1 MKQHVTD
8 SLALIARRCPAQHS
22 NPLVEK
28 LPCHGTQFAINCC
41 RQTLEA
47 ELKLTRD
54 DCHRV
59 TLELQ
64 ERRLRVSRLEAKF
77 GVLSSRSKSLYEE
90 EEPKSQ
96 AYYVIKNAQERE
108 ELQKRGDTLDS
119 ENKRLEREVRGMK
132 ACF

>member
-1 MKQHVTD
+1 VDKD
-8 SLALIARRCPAQHS
+8 LWC
-22 NPLVEK
+22 
-28 LPCHGTQFAINCC
+28 F

-47 ELKLTRD
+47 ELKLIRD

-77 GVLSSRSKSLYEE
+77 GVLSTRSKSLYEE

-108 ELQKRGDTLDS
+108 ELQKRGDTLDA
-119 ENKRLEREVRGMK
+119 ENQRLEHEVGCTVTTASAGQTTSTTIAAMYLVP
-132 ACF
+132 CGL